1 MNSDGYPR
9 LSKLVN
15 MLSVVGGEFA
25 KSDIQHTGTVSLETQ
40 QLNESTNIL
49 KNLMEC
55 EENMPINVINVN
67 RFMKCE
73 DLDADDTEYYVAHT
87 GFSKKERQGRMLQ
100 GLRLRAELT
109 RKQVAKAIG
118 SNELYIRQYEDCVR
132 RIHPGKIPLLAK
144 LLDTTVDDFV

>member
-1 MNSDGYPR
+1 
-9 LSKLVN
+9 

-40 QLNESTNIL
+40 QLNESTNMIRNAMDG
-49 KNLMEC
+49 KAMSTFDITKDNDFEQ
-55 EENMPINVINVN
+55 
-67 RFMKCE
+67 
-73 DLDADDTEYYVAHT
+73 DADDADCYVFK

-100 GLRLRAELT
+100 GLRLRAEMT